1 MLYGKQ
7 WLLNNPIHLMFSHIP
22 ITYLGS
28 RLFYRFLSRLVK
40 YMKNWKKWIDKDV
53 IVTMK
58 DGEQLSGVLK
68 GPVIP
73 SKNTIPDEFRLL
85 NGVFV
90 TRIKTKDIS
99 TIQDAF

>member
-1 MLYGKQ
+1 MVTKQ
-7 WLLNNPIHLMFSHIP
+7 SYSPYVFSHS
-22 ITYLGS
+22 YN
-28 RLFYRFLSRLVK
+28 LFRFAIVLPLSFPLLVQN
-40 YMKNWKKWIDKDV
+40 MKNWQKWIDKDV

-58 DGEQLSGVLK
+58 DGKQLSGVLK